1 MLQTECTWNDGFET
15 ADITPKW
22 GDFGCLHK
30 GLLQVNIVP
39 KIS

>member
-1 MLQTECTWNDGFET
+1 MMALRLLTSHQSG
-15 ADITPKW
+15 

>member
-22 GDFGCLHK
+22 GGFWMSTQGAFTGKYCA
-30 GLLQVNIVP
+30 
-39 KIS
+39 